1 MNSGLCEHCLRV
13 AYLVTDMT
21 ILLGMDEKATMDVQL
36 AAIYHDIGKT
46 QIPEQVLNKPGK
58 LTPGEY
64 FILTFLSFFEC
75 VNPSYRY
82 LHCTHP
88 RRKNAAVQP
97 RS

>member
-64 FILTFLSFFEC
+64 FIMKLHAEIG
-75 VNPSYRY
+75 YRMIQC
-82 LHCTHP
+82 HKIGRAH
-88 RRKNAAVQP
+88 V
-97 RS
+97 

>member
-46 QIPEQVLNKPGK
+46 QIPEQVQKQDLQNHKEQAP
-58 LTPGEY
+58 
-64 FILTFLSFFEC
+64 
-75 VNPSYRY
+75 YRVRNI
-82 LHCTHP
+82 P
-88 RRKNAAVQP
+88 
-97 RS
+97 